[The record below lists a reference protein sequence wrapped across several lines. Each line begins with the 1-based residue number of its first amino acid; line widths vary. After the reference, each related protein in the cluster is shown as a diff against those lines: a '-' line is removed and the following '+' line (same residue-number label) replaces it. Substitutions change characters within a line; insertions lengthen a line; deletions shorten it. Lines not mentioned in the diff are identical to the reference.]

1 MTALVPNTWLSHGT
15 IECMDHAA
23 ARRFYQDVLGLGS
36 VRPLPAAQYLW
47 QGGPWSLVCVGI
59 GVETKPQ
66 TVDNRFCLRV
76 DAAEHVDAAHEAAVR
91 AQAEHRIR
99 EIGPIED
106 HDGVRSFVLSDM
118 DCNWWEISNADGTRY
133 DEAFL
138 RGDVRPSAR

>member
-1 MTALVPNTWLSHGT
+1 MTALIPNTWLSHGT
-15 IECMDHAA
+15 IECMDHKIS
-23 ARRFYQDVLGLGS
+23 RRFYQEVLGLGS

-76 DAAEHVDAAHEAAVR
+76 DSAEEVDAARER
-91 AQAEHRIR
+91 ALRLKDEHHIR
-99 EIGPIED
+99 EIGPLDEKGDI
-106 HDGVRSFVLSDM
+106 HSFTLCDC
-118 DCNWWEISNADGTRY
+118 DCNWWEISNVSMAHY

-138 RGDVRPSAR
+138 RGDVA

>member
-23 ARRFYQDVLGLGS
+23 SRKFYLEVLGLGS

-47 QGGPWSLVCVGI
+47 NGGRWSLVCVGI
-59 GVETKPQ
+59 GVPTKPQ

-76 DAAEHVDAAHEAAVR
+76 DTAAEVRTAHATAEAAKD
-91 AQAEHRIR
+91 EHLIR
-99 EIGPIED
+99 EIPPLAER
-106 HDGVRSFVLSDM
+106 DGVLSFTLCDR
-118 DCNWWEISNADGTRY
+118 DCNWWEISNVSSSTY

-138 RGDVRPSAR
+138 RGDVPV

>member
-15 IECMDHAA
+15 IECMDRDAS
-23 ARRFYQDVLGLGS
+23 RRFYLEVLGLGS

-47 QGGPWSLVCVGI
+47 NGGRWSLVCVGI

-76 DAAEHVDAAHEAAVR
+76 ETAEEVMAAHDAAEWAKT
-91 AQAEHRIR
+91 EHRIR
-99 EIGPIED
+99 EIGPVED
-106 HDGVRSFVLSDM
+106 RDGVRSFTLCDR
-118 DCNWWEISNADGTRY
+118 DCNWWEISNVSSTRY

-138 RGDVRPSAR
+138 RGDVPV

>member
-23 ARRFYQDVLGLGS
+23 SRKFYQEVLGLGS

-47 QGGPWSLVCVGI
+47 NGGRWSLVCVGI

-76 DAAEHVDAAHEAAVR
+76 ETPEEVLAAHDAAVR
-91 AQAEHRIR
+91 AKDEHRIR
-99 EIGPIED
+99 EIGAVED
-106 HDGVRSFVLSDM
+106 RDGVRSFVLCDR
-118 DCNWWEISNADGTRY
+118 DCNWWEISNVNSDRY

-138 RGDVRPSAR
+138 RGDVAS